1 MAYDQRIRSSIA
13 FADARTLP
21 IGLYAVCVALAIW
34 GEAFGGTPSG
44 ATAKPD
50 SKVDFASEIQPL
62 LATKCVRCHG
72 PQTSE
77 AGLRL
82 DEREAALGKLESGN
96 RAIVPGRPADSE
108 ILKRVTAEPSERMP
122 PEGEPLSEQQ
132 IATLRKWSEMVA
144 VWPDH
149 WAYRPLELPAP
160 PTFVDQKLENW
171 VRTPVDRFVLK
182 SLR

>member
-34 GEAFGGTPSG
+34 GAAFGGTPSG

-72 PQTSE
+72 PQTAE

-82 DEREAALGKLESGN
+82 DGRLSAFGKLESGN
-96 RAIVPGRPADSE
+96 RAIVPGRPADSA
-108 ILKRVTAEPSERMP
+108 ILKRVAEADASERMP
-122 PEGEPLSEQQ
+122 PEGDALNEQQ
-132 IATLRKWSEMVA
+132 INALRQW
-144 VWPDH
+144 
-149 WAYRPLELPAP
+149 
-160 PTFVDQKLENW
+160 
-171 VRTPVDRFVLK
+171 
-182 SLR
+182 

>member
-1 MAYDQRIRSSIA
+1 MAYDQGIRSSIA
-13 FADARTLP
+13 FGSARILP
-21 IGLYAVCVALAIW
+21 IGFYALCIALAIW
-34 GEAFGGTPSG
+34 GKAFGDAPSG
-44 ATAKPD
+44 STAKSDP
-50 SKVDFASEIQPL
+50 KVDFTSEIQPL

-82 DEREAALGKLESGN
+82 DEREAAFGKLESGN

-122 PEGEPLSEQQ
+122 PEGEPLSEHQ
-132 IATLRKWSEMVA
+132 IATFRQWIATGA

-171 VRTPVDRFVLK
+171 VRTPA
-182 SLR
+182 